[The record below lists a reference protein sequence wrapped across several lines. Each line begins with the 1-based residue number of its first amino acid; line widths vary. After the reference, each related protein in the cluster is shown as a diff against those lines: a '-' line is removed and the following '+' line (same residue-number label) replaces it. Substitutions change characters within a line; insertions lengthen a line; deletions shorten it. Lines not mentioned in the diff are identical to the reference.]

1 MVVLIPSQTLYLAK
15 KKMLRTL
22 ASLISWIT
30 HPLLAITYIYIIL
43 LFTDPFD
50 FGFGKWSDSGALIL
64 FFRIFLTTFFI
75 PGFAVIMLTFIGLAK
90 SIELPEKEDRIAP
103 YIITGIFYLWM
114 FRNFL
119 DNPDIPSSFSRAILG
134 SSIGLFLAFFIN
146 IFDKISAHTV
156 GIGGILGFMIL
167 FLFQKGNTII
177 FFQDFSTNIYL
188 VPISLIFVLIIL
200 IAGLTGSS
208 RLYLKAHSPAQ
219 VYAGYFIG
227 IITQFIALRFIP

>member
-1 MVVLIPSQTLYLAK
+1 
-15 KKMLRTL
+15 MLRNFS
-22 ASLISWIT
+22 SLISWLT

-43 LFTDPFD
+43 LFTNPFD
-50 FGFGKWSDSGALIL
+50 FGFRNWSDTGAIIL
-64 FFRIFLTTFFI
+64 FLRIFLTTFFI
-75 PGFAVIMLTFIGLAK
+75 PGFAVLMLTFIGLAK
-90 SIELPEKEDRIAP
+90 SMELPEKEDRIAP

-156 GIGGILGFMIL
+156 GIGGILGFILL
-167 FLFQKGNTII
+167 FLFQQGNTVL
-177 FFQDFSTNIYL
+177 FSQGFTENIYL
-188 VPISLIFVLIIL
+188 IPMSLVFLITIL

-227 IITQFIALRFIP
+227 ILTQFIALRFIP

>member
-1 MVVLIPSQTLYLAK
+1 
-15 KKMLRTL
+15 MLRNF
-22 ASLISWIT
+22 ASLISWLT

-43 LFTDPFD
+43 LFTNPFD
-50 FGFGKWSDSGALIL
+50 FGFRNWSDTGAIIL
-64 FFRIFLTTFFI
+64 FLRIFLTTFFI
-75 PGFAVIMLTFIGLAK
+75 PGFAVLMLTFIGLAK
-90 SIELPEKEDRIAP
+90 SLELPEKEDRIAP

-156 GIGGILGFMIL
+156 GIGGILGFLML
-167 FLFQKGNTII
+167 FLFQQGNA
-177 FFQDFSTNIYL
+177 
-188 VPISLIFVLIIL
+188 SLLFLIALL
-200 IAGLTGSS
+200 IAGLTGTS
-208 RLYLKAHSPAQ
+208 RLYLKAHTPAQ

-227 IITQFIALRFIP
+227 ILTQFIALRFIP